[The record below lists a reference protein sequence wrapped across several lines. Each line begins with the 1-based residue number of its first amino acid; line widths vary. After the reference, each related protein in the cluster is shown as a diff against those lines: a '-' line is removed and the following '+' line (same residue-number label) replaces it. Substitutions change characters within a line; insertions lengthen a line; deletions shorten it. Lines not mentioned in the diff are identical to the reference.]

1 MNNRASLVRRL
12 GAALIITGTCVG
24 AGMLVI
30 PLTTAALG
38 FVFASILLLVIA
50 LLMTATAFLIA
61 EVNLDM
67 PDGTNFSTMAKMT
80 LGRPG
85 QVIAWFSFLLLMY
98 ALTAAYTAQ
107 GSSLLGVWL
116 SNANIITPMW
126 LDSLI
131 YIFVM
136 GAFVYI
142 GAFAVDC
149 LNKFLIVFKF
159 LAFFA
164 LAIFISPYVQKTLI
178 MAKTSNIDYL
188 WITLPLLITSFGY
201 HTVLPSMRSYL
212 HSNKKDLYS
221 AIILGG
227 FVIPMVVYIVWEAIT
242 LGAIPLFSN
251 DNNSFDYIVNHG
263 NDITALIQTYHSS
276 YNLFSLDAF
285 ATTFTSIA
293 ITTSFLGVTLG
304 LFNFNQDTY
313 RLTKTNHKS
322 KILVFII
329 TYLPP
334 FIFAVYYP
342 RGFVMALGYASIFV
356 AILLI
361 SLPAMMAWK
370 IRQKKGTNTLLSKVY
385 LIVIVLSG
393 LLMIV
398 LQLATEF
405 HLLPSF
411 A

>member
-1 MNNRASLVRRL
+1 MNERASLVRRL
-12 GAALIITGTCVG
+12 GAALIITGTCIG

-85 QVIAWFSFLLLMY
+85 QIVAWISFLLLMY

-116 SNANIITPMW
+116 SDVNIITPMW
-126 LDSLI
+126 FNSLI
-131 YIFVM
+131 YIFIM
-136 GAFVYI
+136 GAFVYT

-149 LNKFLIVFKF
+149 INKFLIIFKF
-159 LAFFA
+159 LAFFS

-212 HSNKKDLYS
+212 HSNKKDLYT

-227 FVIPMVVYIVWEAIT
+227 FVIPMLVYIVWEAIT
-242 LGAIPLFSN
+242 LGTIPLFSN
-251 DNNSFDYIVNHG
+251 SNNSFEYIVNHG
-263 NDITALIQTYHSS
+263 NDITALIATYHSS

-313 RLTKTNHKS
+313 KLTKTNHKS
-322 KILVFII
+322 KMLVFAI

-370 IRQKKGTNTLLSKVY
+370 VRQKKGTNTLLSKAY
-385 LIVIVLSG
+385 LTIIVLAG

-398 LQLATEF
+398 LQIGTQLN
-405 HLLPSF
+405 LLPSF
-411 A
+411 V

>member
-1 MNNRASLVRRL
+1 MNERASLVRRL
-12 GAALIITGTCVG
+12 GAALIITGTCIG

-30 PLTTAALG
+30 PLATAALG
-38 FVFASILLLVIA
+38 FVFAAVLLLVIA
-50 LLMTATAFLIA
+50 LLMTVTAFLIA

-80 LGRPG
+80 LGRRG
-85 QVIAWFSFLLLMY
+85 QVVAWLSFLLLMY
-98 ALTAAYTAQ
+98 ALTAAYITE

-116 SNANIITPMW
+116 SNINIVTPMW

-131 YIFVM
+131 YIFIM
-136 GAFVYI
+136 GAFVYT

-149 LNKFLIVFKF
+149 LNKFLIIFKF
-159 LAFFA
+159 IAFFA

-178 MAKTSNIDYL
+178 MAKTSNIDFL

-201 HTVLPSMRSYL
+201 HVIIPSMRTYL
-212 HSNKKDLYS
+212 KSNKRDLHI

-227 FVIPMVVYIVWEAIT
+227 FIIPMIIYTVWEAIT
-242 LGAIPLFSN
+242 LGTIPLSEQ
-251 DNNSFDYIVNHG
+251 NNNNFEYIVHNG
-263 NDITALIQTYHSS
+263 DDIAALLATYHHLYDLST
-276 YNLFSLDAF
+276 LDTF
-285 ATTFTSIA
+285 ATAFTSIT

-313 RLTKTNHKS
+313 KLTKTNHRS
-322 KILVFII
+322 RILVFII

-342 RGFVMALGYASIFV
+342 RGFVMALGYASIFI

-361 SLPAMMAWK
+361 SLPAMMVWK
-370 IRQKKGTNTLLSKVY
+370 VRQKKGTNTFLSKIY
-385 LIVIVLSG
+385 LTIIVLSG
-393 LLMIV
+393 LVMIA
-398 LQLATEF
+398 LQLATQF
-405 HLLPSF
+405 SLLPSF
-411 A
+411 T

>member
-1 MNNRASLVRRL
+1 MNERTSLTRLL
-12 GAALIITGTCVG
+12 GAVLIITGTCVG

-38 FVFASILLLVIA
+38 FIFASVLLLIIA
-50 LLMTATAFLIA
+50 LLMTATGFLIA

-67 PDGTNFSTMAKMT
+67 PDGTNFSTMARMT

-85 QVIAWFSFLLLMY
+85 QIVAWFSFLLLMY

-107 GSSLLGVWL
+107 CSSLLGAWL
-116 SNANIITPMW
+116 SDANIITPMW
-126 LDSLI
+126 LASLI

-136 GAFVYI
+136 GTFVYI
-142 GAFAVDC
+142 GAFAVDF
-149 LNKFLIVFKF
+149 LNKFLIVFMF
-159 LAFFA
+159 VAFFA
-164 LAIFISPYVQKTLI
+164 LPIFISPYVQKTLI
-178 MAKTSNIDYL
+178 MAKTLKIDYL
-188 WITLPLLITSFGY
+188 WITLPLLITCFGY

-212 HSNKKDLYS
+212 NSNKKDLYT

-227 FVIPMVVYIVWEAIT
+227 FIIPMVVYSVWEAIT
-242 LGAIPLFSN
+242 LGTIPLFSD

-263 NDITALIQTYHSS
+263 NDITALIQIYHTS

-285 ATTFTSIA
+285 TTAFSSIA
-293 ITTSFLGVTLG
+293 IMSSFLGVTLG

-313 RLTKTNHKS
+313 NLTKPNHRS

-334 FIFAVYYP
+334 YIFAVYYP
-342 RGFVMALGYASIFV
+342 RGFLMALGYASIFV

-361 SLPAMMAWK
+361 SLPAIMAWK
-370 IRQKKGTNTLLSKVY
+370 IRNEKGTNTLLSKIY
-385 LIVIVLSG
+385 LTLIVLSG
-393 LLMIV
+393 LLMIF
-398 LQLATEF
+398 LQLATQF

-411 A
+411 V